1 MSFPLRRLL
10 PAVAGAALMLAAGT
24 GASPALAQA
33 QDGFSVFY
41 SYNNGNSFASG
52 TNDGAPN
59 DPVIVNGDDPVG
71 LPPPP
76 PPELQAPGSPTTLAG
91 TIQSDPIIINNFSLL
106 NTSASDSYD
115 FILFTLFGP
124 QDLDPNYTGPGT
136 GIRFTTF
143 NGQPGS
149 ANGDLNQFELINDKT
164 LRLFSSNGQTLDP
177 AEITFVQFYI
187 DAPSPG
193 AAPGSFYNFN
203 VVLTPNIPT
212 GVIPEPATGL
222 LALAGALP
230 VLSSLI
236 RRKRRHH

>member
-1 MSFPLRRLL
+1 MFFPLRRLL
-10 PAVAGAALMLAAGT
+10 PALTGAALMLAAGT
-24 GASPALAQA
+24 GASPVFAQN
-33 QDGFSVFY
+33 GFSVFY

-52 TNDGAPN
+52 TNDGNPN
-59 DPVIVNGDDPVG
+59 DPVIVNGDDPVE

-76 PPELQAPGSPTTLAG
+76 PPFLLAPGSPTTLAG

-115 FILFTLFGP
+115 SILFTLLGP
-124 QDLDPNYTGPGT
+124 QDLDPAYTGPGT
-136 GIRFTTF
+136 NIRFTTF
-143 NGQPGS
+143 NGQPGIAS
-149 ANGDLNQFELINDKT
+149 GDLNQFQLINDKT

-177 AEITFVQFYI
+177 GEITFVQFYI

-193 AAPGSFYNFN
+193 PTGSSYRFN
-203 VVLTPNIPT
+203 VVLTPNIPD

-230 VLSSLI
+230 AASLWI
-236 RRKRRHH
+236 RRKHRRG

>member
-24 GASPALAQA
+24 AASPVLA

-41 SYNNGNSFASG
+41 SYNNGNSSASG
-52 TNDGAPN
+52 TVRNLN
-59 DPVIVNGDDPVG
+59 DPVIVTGLDPVK

-76 PPELQAPGSPTTLAG
+76 PPELLAPGTPTTLAG

-106 NTSASDSYD
+106 NDSTSDSYD
-115 FILFTLFGP
+115 FILFTLQGP
-124 QDLDPNYTGPGT
+124 DDLDSTYTGPGT
-136 GIRFTTF
+136 GIKFTTF
-143 NGQPGS
+143 MGQQGTAGGP
-149 ANGDLNQFELINDKT
+149 LNQFQLIDDKT

-177 AEITFVQFYI
+177 SELNAVQFYI

-193 AAPGSFYNFN
+193 PTGSRYRFN
-203 VVLTPNIPT
+203 VVLTPNIPD
-212 GVIPEPATGL
+212 GAIPEPATGL

-230 VLSSLI
+230 VLTGLI
-236 RRKRRHH
+236 RRKRRQH